1 MNPSSD
7 DKKLHDVMSS
17 YKSFAKEWSRS
28 QAPAAPSLE
37 HLLGAKHRPARVAR
51 WTGMAAAAA
60 IAVLILALPRPEK
73 SQPAPPPVDES
84 VQDALLL
91 QQVNARISR
100 TAPLA
105 MEPLLIWMEEK
116 DSTKERIGEEQ

>member
-1 MNPSSD
+1 MHLSPD
-7 DKKLHDVMSS
+7 PKLEDALSS

-28 QAPAAPSLE
+28 QAPAAPSLAQ
-37 HLLGAKHRPARVAR
+37 LLGARGRPTRVAR
-51 WTGMAAAAA
+51 WTGMAAAVAF
-60 IAVLILALPRPEK
+60 AVLILALPRPDK
-73 SQPAPPPVDES
+73 SQSAPPPVDES

-100 TAPLA
+100 MAPLA

-116 DSTKERIGEEQ
+116 DSAKQRIGEEQ